1 MTVDTSPH
9 DHRRSQRAIDAHF
22 AGRVSEPAERAM
34 REHLPACASCRR
46 RYDRH
51 LLLARLD
58 PRALPAEQRLA
69 VGLGFR
75 AAPAAWKRR
84 LLTFALPV
92 AVAAVIALVV
102 VRPRGS
108 DDAGGFTA
116 RGPAAPAPIVAR
128 FWTYQVNPGGP
139 PHLLDRQIGT
149 GDYLAFAY
157 SNPAGRPFV
166 MIFGVDEH
174 RHVYWFHPDWPANAA
189 APSSIPA
196 IAGPGPHELAGAIL
210 HQFEGRRLNIVA
222 VLSDR
227 ALSAAAIEAQVA
239 AAGSFEA
246 LPSFGEGISTT
257 QRVFEV
263 RR

>member
-1 MTVDTSPH
+1 MTATASPR

-22 AGRVSEPAERAM
+22 AGRASEPAERAM
-34 REHLPACASCRR
+34 RAHLPACASCRR

-75 AAPAAWKRR
+75 AAPVAWRRR
-84 LLTFALPV
+84 LLSFAVPL
-92 AVAAVIALVV
+92 AVAAVVALIVA
-102 VRPRGS
+102 RPHGA
-108 DDAGGFTA
+108 DDTGGFTA
-116 RGPAAPAPIVAR
+116 RGAATTSSAAR
-128 FWTYQVNPGGP
+128 FWTYRIDAGGP
-139 PHLLDRQIGT
+139 PHLLDREIRA

-174 RHVYWFHPDWPANAA
+174 RHVYWFHPDWPSNGA

-196 IAGPGPHELAGAIL
+196 VAGPGPHELAGAVL
-210 HQFEGRRLNIVA
+210 HQFEGRRLNVIA
-222 VLSDR
+222 LLSDR
-227 ALSAAAIEAQVA
+227 ALSASAIEAQVA

-246 LPSFGEGISTT
+246 LPSFGEGISST
-257 QRVFEV
+257 QKVFEV

>member
-1 MTVDTSPH
+1 MTFTASPQ

-34 REHLPACASCRR
+34 RAHLPACASCRR

-58 PRALPAEQRLA
+58 PRALPAEQRMA

-75 AAPAAWKRR
+75 AAPPAWKRR
-84 LLTFALPV
+84 FLSFAVPL

-102 VRPRGS
+102 VRPHDA
-108 DDAGGFTA
+108 DDTGGFTA
-116 RGPAAPAPIVAR
+116 RGAPASIVAR
-128 FWTYQVNPGGP
+128 FWTYEVNPGGP
-139 PHLLDRQIGT
+139 PRLLDRAIGA

-166 MIFGVDEH
+166 MIFGVDEQ

-196 IAGPGPHELAGAIL
+196 VAGPGPHELPGAVL

-246 LPSFGEGISTT
+246 LPSFGEGISTP